1 MLYQW
6 KFSVIDK
13 DRNVLRQDDIIAP
26 TAADADFLYKHNVQ
40 SWTYDERQIF
50 SYESDPQPN
59 KLFTGETF
67 IVGSHTLLNKI
78 QIDCLGEVEVK
89 LKTES
94 PIPVI
99 DASEKL
105 LYDQSIPL
113 LIRSDKFEAI
123 HKSLSHRD
131 ILGSYLYSYKTPG
144 GKIWNLWPDTNGWQV
159 VYYGCTSVTTIY
171 SANDFYE
178 LYEKIE
184 GKPFPLN
191 PQIPGHRSIDNDGDD
206 PGFMPRS
213 TNRATGGRF

>member
-6 KFSVIDK
+6 KFSIIDK
-13 DRNVLRQDDIIAP
+13 DGEVLRVDEIIAP
-26 TAADADFLYKHNVQ
+26 TASDADFIYKHNTQ
-40 SWTYDERQIF
+40 SWTHEELQVFHYFENRTTEKF
-50 SYESDPQPN
+50 GYKGVESIMFN
-59 KLFTGETF
+59 
-67 IVGSHTLLNKI
+67 NKI

-94 PIPVI
+94 PIPVVNT
-99 DASEKL
+99 SEEL
-105 LYDQSIPL
+105 LYDQSIAK

-123 HKSLSHRD
+123 HKSFSHRD

-144 GKIWNLWPDTNGWQV
+144 GKIWNLWPATKGWQV

-191 PQIPGHRSIDNDGDD
+191 PQIPG
-206 PGFMPRS
+206 
-213 TNRATGGRF
+213 